1 MKNKISIKEYYL
13 IVFSLCVIFSRI
25 YYLVSH
31 YISNR
36 NIFILTVDVVILIF
50 DVTILLEL
58 IGKAVLVRYVL
69 MLASLIIQIILNK
82 YIYSLTIIMNGL
94 LCIIL
99 IGEYFYS
106 RKKTK

>member
-1 MKNKISIKEYYL
+1 MKNKIFIKEYYL
-13 IVFSLCVIFSRI
+13 IVFWLCVIFSRI

-31 YISNR
+31 YINNR
-36 NIFILTVDVVILIF
+36 NVFILTADVVILIF
-50 DVTILLEL
+50 DVAILLDL
-58 IGKAVLVRYVL
+58 IGKAVSVRYVL
-69 MLASLIIQIILNK
+69 MLTSLIIQIILNK
-82 YIYSLTIIMNGL
+82 YIHSLTIIMNGL